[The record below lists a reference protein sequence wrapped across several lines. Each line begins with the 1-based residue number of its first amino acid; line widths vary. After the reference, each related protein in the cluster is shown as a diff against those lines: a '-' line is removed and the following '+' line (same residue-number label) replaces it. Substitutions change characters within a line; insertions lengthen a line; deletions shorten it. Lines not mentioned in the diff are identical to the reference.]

1 MESSGADL
9 ACQETCTATY
19 PRDPMAD
26 NSADNAHDGEAS
38 GVEHFDL
45 VVIGGGPAGYG
56 AALYAGA
63 AGMKV
68 ALVERDKLGGTC
80 LHRGCIPAKELLE
93 TAAVWRT
100 VSEAA
105 DFGVNVDPPELDFG
119 VSQSRKQRIVESL
132 ESGVTGLLRRRKVNV
147 YNGTGRLCADR
158 SVVVDMNADGVTD
171 DDMDGDAADQAEGQG
186 DNPAD
191 GRGSVTLQAD
201 HVLLAAG
208 SVPMTLPG
216 FEPDDKLV
224 MTSDEVLA
232 LDEIP
237 GRVAVIGGGAIGC
250 EFASML
256 ADLGAQVTVLEYA
269 PHLIPGVDID
279 IAKALVRSFSK
290 RGITVR
296 TGCQVTGH
304 TPGDSG
310 TTLHCMAA
318 PGPGAPG
325 SGEGEQSTIAVDAV
339 VVSVGRRP
347 FPDHLGLDETEVKTD
362 ERGFVIADEMCR
374 TTMAGVYA
382 IGDLINTPQ
391 LAHVGFAEAIVATQ
405 DMLGEAPAPIDYANV
420 PWAIYCHPEVAFAGL
435 SEAAARETGFDVV
448 TSKQRFSGNSRAM
461 IVNDTE
467 GLVKIVAERAS
478 DGTAGRVLG
487 VHMMGPW
494 VTEQLGQGYLAVN
507 WEATVEEVAA
517 LVQPHPTLSEL
528 FGETMLSLTG
538 RGLHG

>member
-1 MESSGADL
+1 MADEANSGESSAPVR
-9 ACQETCTATY
+9 Y
-19 PRDPMAD
+19 
-26 NSADNAHDGEAS
+26 
-38 GVEHFDL
+38 DL

-68 ALVERDKLGGTC
+68 ALVERDRLGGTC

-100 VSEAA
+100 VGEAA
-105 DFGVNVDPPELDFG
+105 EFGVNTEPPELNFS
-119 VSQSRKQRIVESL
+119 VSQSRKQRIVDGL
-132 ESGVTGLLRRRKVNV
+132 ETGVKGLLRRRKVAV
-147 YNGTGRLCADR
+147 YEGTGRLDTDR
-158 SVVVDMNADGVTD
+158 SVVVRNGESET
-171 DDMDGDAADQAEGQG
+171 Q
-186 DNPAD
+186 
-191 GRGSVTLQAD
+191 TLHGD

-208 SVPMTLPG
+208 SVPITLPG
-216 FEPDDKLV
+216 FDRDATLV

-232 LDEIP
+232 LDEVP

-256 ADLGAQVTVLEYA
+256 ADLGAEVTVLEYA
-269 PHLIPGVDID
+269 PQIIPGVDGD
-279 IAKALVRSFSK
+279 ISKALTRAFAK

-304 TPGDSG
+304 SPLDDGG
-310 TTLHCMAA
+310 TTVQYTTAA
-318 PGPGAPG
+318 SAR
-325 SGEGEQSTIAVDAV
+325 SDADTAELEVDAV

-347 FPDHLGLDETEVKTD
+347 YPDHLGLDDTEVTLD
-362 ERGFVIADEMCR
+362 ERGFVVADELCR
-374 TTMAGVYA
+374 TTMSGVYA
-382 IGDLINTPQ
+382 VGDLINTPQ
-391 LAHVGFAEAIVATQ
+391 LAHVGFAEAIVAVK
-405 DMLGEAPAPIDYANV
+405 DILGEDPAPVDYPNV
-420 PWAIYCHPEVAFAGL
+420 PWAIYCHPEVAFTGL
-435 SEAAARETGFDVV
+435 SEAAAREAGYDVV
-448 TSKQRFSGNSRAM
+448 TSKHRYSGNSRAM

-467 GLVKIVAERAS
+467 GLVKIVAERDA

-507 WEATVEEVAA
+507 WEATVSEVAA

>member
-1 MESSGADL
+1 
-9 ACQETCTATY
+9 
-19 PRDPMAD
+19 MAD
-26 NSADNAHDGEAS
+26 DTNTGETGS
-38 GVEHFDL
+38 PVRYDL

-63 AGMKV
+63 AGMSV
-68 ALVERDKLGGTC
+68 ALVERDRLGGTC

-100 VSEAA
+100 VVEAA
-105 DFGVNVDPPELDFG
+105 EFGVNVEPPELDFA
-119 VSQSRKQRIVESL
+119 VSQGRKQRIVDGL
-132 ESGVTGLLRRRKVNV
+132 ETGVKGLLKRRKVTT
-147 YNGTGRLCADR
+147 YEGTGRLCADR
-158 SVVVDMNADGVTD
+158 SVEVDAGESGTL
-171 DDMDGDAADQAEGQG
+171 
-186 DNPAD
+186 
-191 GRGSVTLQAD
+191 TLQGD

-208 SVPMTLPG
+208 SVPITLPG
-216 FEPDDKLV
+216 FDRDGTLV

-232 LDEIP
+232 LDEVP
-237 GRVAVIGGGAIGC
+237 SRVAVIGGGAIGC

-256 ADLGAQVTVLEYA
+256 ADLGAEVTVLEYA
-269 PHLIPGVDID
+269 PQIIPGVDAD
-279 IAKALVRSFSK
+279 IAKALARAFSK
-290 RGITVR
+290 RGITVL
-296 TGCQVTGH
+296 TGCRVTGH
-304 TPGDSG
+304 TPDGSG
-310 TTLHCMAA
+310 TTVQYEIA
-318 PGPGAPG
+318 PR
-325 SGEGEQSTIAVDAV
+325 SGGGDMTEASLEVDAV

-347 FPDHLGLDETEVKTD
+347 YADHLGLDGTGVKLD
-362 ERGFVIADEMCR
+362 ERGFVVADETCR
-374 TTMAGVYA
+374 TTMSGVYA

-391 LAHVGFAEAIVATQ
+391 LAHVGFAEAIVATK
-405 DMLGEAPAPIDYANV
+405 DMLGEEPAPVDYANV

-435 SEAAARETGFDVV
+435 TEAAAREAGYDVV
-448 TSKQRFSGNSRAM
+448 TSKHRFTGNSRAM

-467 GLVKIVAERAS
+467 GLVKIVAEREA

-507 WEATVEEVAA
+507 WEATVAEVAA

>member
-1 MESSGADL
+1 
-9 ACQETCTATY
+9 
-19 PRDPMAD
+19 MAD
-26 NSADNAHDGEAS
+26 DTNTGETGS
-38 GVEHFDL
+38 PVRYDL

-63 AGMKV
+63 AGMSV
-68 ALVERDKLGGTC
+68 ALVERDRLGGTC

-100 VSEAA
+100 VGEAA
-105 DFGVNVDPPELDFG
+105 EFGVNVEPPELDFA
-119 VSQSRKQRIVESL
+119 VSQGRKQRIVDGL
-132 ESGVTGLLRRRKVNV
+132 ETGVKGLLRRRKVTTHE
-147 YNGTGRLCADR
+147 GTGRLRADR
-158 SVVVDMNADGVTD
+158 SVEVDAGES
-171 DDMDGDAADQAEGQG
+171 GIQ
-186 DNPAD
+186 
-191 GRGSVTLQAD
+191 TLQGD

-208 SVPMTLPG
+208 SVPITLPG
-216 FEPDDKLV
+216 FDRDGTLV

-232 LDEIP
+232 LDEVP
-237 GRVAVIGGGAIGC
+237 SRVAVIGGGAIGC

-256 ADLGAQVTVLEYA
+256 ADLGAEVTVLEYA
-269 PHLIPGVDID
+269 PQIIPGVDAD
-279 IAKALVRSFSK
+279 IAKALARAFSR
-290 RGITVR
+290 RGITVL
-296 TGCQVTGH
+296 TGCRVTGH
-304 TPGDSG
+304 TPDGSG
-310 TTLHCMAA
+310 TTVQYEIA
-318 PGPGAPG
+318 PR
-325 SGEGEQSTIAVDAV
+325 SGDGDMTEASLEVDAV

-347 FPDHLGLDETEVKTD
+347 YADHLGLDGTEVKLD
-362 ERGFVIADEMCR
+362 ERGFVVADEMCR

-391 LAHVGFAEAIVATQ
+391 LAHVGFAEAIVATK
-405 DMLGEAPAPIDYANV
+405 DMLGEDPAPVDYANV

-435 SEAAARETGFDVV
+435 TEAAARDAGYEVV
-448 TSKQRFSGNSRAM
+448 TSKHRFTGNSRAM

-467 GLVKIVAERAS
+467 GLVKIVAEREA

-507 WEATVEEVAA
+507 WEATVTEVAA

>member
-1 MESSGADL
+1 MEDEA
-9 ACQETCTATY
+9 
-19 PRDPMAD
+19 
-26 NSADNAHDGEAS
+26 NSGEAS
-38 GVEHFDL
+38 GPVRYDL

-68 ALVERDKLGGTC
+68 ALVERDKVGGTC

-100 VSEAA
+100 VGDAA
-105 DFGVNVDPPELDFG
+105 EFGVNVEPPELDFG
-119 VSQSRKQRIVESL
+119 VSQVRKQRIVDGL
-132 ESGVTGLLRRRKVNV
+132 ETGVKGLLRRRKVTV
-147 YNGTGRLCADR
+147 YEGTGWLCADR
-158 SVVVDMNADGVTD
+158 SVEVDAGESGTL
-171 DDMDGDAADQAEGQG
+171 
-186 DNPAD
+186 
-191 GRGSVTLQAD
+191 TLQGD

-208 SVPMTLPG
+208 SVPITLGG
-216 FEPDDKLV
+216 FDRDGALI
-224 MTSDEVLA
+224 MTSDEVLE
-232 LDEIP
+232 LDEVP
-237 GRVAVIGGGAIGC
+237 PRVAVIGGGAIGC

-256 ADLGAQVTVLEYA
+256 SDLGAEVTVLEYA
-269 PHLIPGVDID
+269 PQIIPGVDAD
-279 IAKALVRSFSK
+279 IAKALARAFSK
-290 RGITVR
+290 RGITVL
-296 TGCQVTGH
+296 TGCGVTGH
-304 TPGDSG
+304 TPAPSGG
-310 TTLHCMAA
+310 TTVHYTTT
-318 PGPGAPG
+318 PGPGGDSEEA
-325 SGEGEQSTIAVDAV
+325 SLEVDAV

-347 FPDHLGLDETEVKTD
+347 YPDHLGLDDTEVKLD
-362 ERGFVIADEMCR
+362 DRCFVVADEKCR

-382 IGDLINTPQ
+382 VGDLINTPQ
-391 LAHVGFAEAIVATQ
+391 LAHVGFAEAIVAVK
-405 DMLGEAPAPIDYANV
+405 DMLGEEPAPVDYGNV

-435 SEAAARETGFDVV
+435 TEAAAREAGYDVV
-448 TSKQRFSGNSRAM
+448 TSKHRYTGNSRAM

-467 GLVKIVAERAS
+467 GLVKIVAECES

-507 WEATVEEVAA
+507 WEATVSEVAA

>member
-1 MESSGADL
+1 
-9 ACQETCTATY
+9 
-19 PRDPMAD
+19 MAD
-26 NSADNAHDGEAS
+26 DTNTGETGS
-38 GVEHFDL
+38 PVRYDL

-63 AGMKV
+63 AGMSV
-68 ALVERDKLGGTC
+68 ALVERDRLGGTC

-100 VSEAA
+100 VGEAA
-105 DFGVNVDPPELDFG
+105 EFGVNVEPPELDFA
-119 VSQSRKQRIVESL
+119 VSQGRKQRIVDGL
-132 ESGVTGLLRRRKVNV
+132 ETGVKGLLRRRKVAT
-147 YNGTGRLCADR
+147 YEGTGRLRADR
-158 SVVVDMNADGVTD
+158 SVEVDAGES
-171 DDMDGDAADQAEGQG
+171 GIQ
-186 DNPAD
+186 
-191 GRGSVTLQAD
+191 TLQGD

-208 SVPMTLPG
+208 SVPITLPG
-216 FEPDDKLV
+216 FDRDGTLV

-232 LDEIP
+232 LDEVP
-237 GRVAVIGGGAIGC
+237 SRVAVIGGGAIGC

-256 ADLGAQVTVLEYA
+256 ADLGAEVTVLEYA
-269 PHLIPGVDID
+269 PQIIPGVDAD
-279 IAKALVRSFSK
+279 IAKALARAFSK
-290 RGITVR
+290 RGITVL
-296 TGCQVTGH
+296 TGCRVTGH
-304 TPGDSG
+304 TPDGSG
-310 TTLHCMAA
+310 TTVQYEIA
-318 PGPGAPG
+318 PR
-325 SGEGEQSTIAVDAV
+325 SGDGDMTEASLEVDAV

-347 FPDHLGLDETEVKTD
+347 YADHLGLDGTEVKLD
-362 ERGFVIADEMCR
+362 ERGFVVADEMCR

-391 LAHVGFAEAIVATQ
+391 LAHVGFAEAIVATK
-405 DMLGEAPAPIDYANV
+405 DMLGEDPAPVDYANV

-435 SEAAARETGFDVV
+435 TEAAARDAGYGVV
-448 TSKQRFSGNSRAM
+448 TSKHRFTGNSRAM

-467 GLVKIVAERAS
+467 GLVKIVAEREA

-507 WEATVEEVAA
+507 WEATVTEVAA

>member
-1 MESSGADL
+1 
-9 ACQETCTATY
+9 
-19 PRDPMAD
+19 MAD
-26 NSADNAHDGEAS
+26 DTNSGETGS
-38 GVEHFDL
+38 PVRYDL

-63 AGMKV
+63 AGMSV
-68 ALVERDKLGGTC
+68 ALVERDRLGGTC

-100 VSEAA
+100 VGEAA
-105 DFGVNVDPPELDFG
+105 EFGVNVEPPELDFA
-119 VSQSRKQRIVESL
+119 VSQGRKQRIVDGL
-132 ESGVTGLLRRRKVNV
+132 ETGVKGLLRRRKVAT
-147 YNGTGRLCADR
+147 YEGTGRLRADR
-158 SVVVDMNADGVTD
+158 SVEVDAGESGIQTL
-171 DDMDGDAADQAEGQG
+171 QG
-186 DNPAD
+186 D
-191 GRGSVTLQAD
+191 Q
-201 HVLLAAG
+201 VLLAAG
-208 SVPMTLPG
+208 SVPITLPG
-216 FEPDDKLV
+216 FDRDGTLV

-232 LDEIP
+232 LDEVP
-237 GRVAVIGGGAIGC
+237 SRVAVIGGGAIGC

-256 ADLGAQVTVLEYA
+256 ADLGAEVTVLEYA
-269 PHLIPGVDID
+269 PQIIPGVDAD
-279 IAKALVRSFSK
+279 IAKALARAFSK
-290 RGITVR
+290 RGITVL
-296 TGCQVTGH
+296 TGCRVTGH
-304 TPGDSG
+304 TPDGSG
-310 TTLHCMAA
+310 TTVQYEIA
-318 PGPGAPG
+318 PR
-325 SGEGEQSTIAVDAV
+325 SGDGDMTEASLEVDAV

-347 FPDHLGLDETEVKTD
+347 YADHLGLDGTEVKLD
-362 ERGFVIADEMCR
+362 ERGFVVADEMCR

-391 LAHVGFAEAIVATQ
+391 LAHVGFAEAIVATK
-405 DMLGEAPAPIDYANV
+405 DMLGEEPAPVDYANV

-435 SEAAARETGFDVV
+435 TEATAREAGYEVV
-448 TSKQRFSGNSRAM
+448 TSKHRFTGNSRAM

-467 GLVKIVAERAS
+467 GLVKIVAEREA

-507 WEATVEEVAA
+507 WEATVAEVAA

>member
-1 MESSGADL
+1 
-9 ACQETCTATY
+9 
-19 PRDPMAD
+19 MAD
-26 NSADNAHDGEAS
+26 DTNTGETGS
-38 GVEHFDL
+38 PVRYDL

-63 AGMKV
+63 AGMSV
-68 ALVERDKLGGTC
+68 ALVERDRLGGTC

-100 VSEAA
+100 VGEAA
-105 DFGVNVDPPELDFG
+105 EFGVNVEPPELDFA
-119 VSQSRKQRIVESL
+119 VSQSRKQRIVDGL
-132 ESGVTGLLRRRKVNV
+132 ETGVKGLLRRRKVTT
-147 YNGTGRLCADR
+147 YEGTGRLCADR
-158 SVVVDMNADGVTD
+158 SVEVDAGESGT
-171 DDMDGDAADQAEGQG
+171 Q
-186 DNPAD
+186 
-191 GRGSVTLQAD
+191 TLQGD

-208 SVPMTLPG
+208 SVPVTLPG
-216 FEPDDKLV
+216 FDRDGTLV

-232 LDEIP
+232 LEEVP
-237 GRVAVIGGGAIGC
+237 SRVAVIGGGAIGC

-256 ADLGAQVTVLEYA
+256 ADLGAEVTVLEYA
-269 PHLIPGVDID
+269 PQIIPGVDAD
-279 IAKALVRSFSK
+279 IAKALARAFSK
-290 RGITVR
+290 RGITVL
-296 TGCQVTGH
+296 TGCRVTGH
-304 TPGDSG
+304 TPDGGG
-310 TTLHCMAA
+310 TTVQYEIA
-318 PGPGAPG
+318 PR
-325 SGEGEQSTIAVDAV
+325 SGGDDMTEASLEVDAV

-347 FPDHLGLDETEVKTD
+347 YADHLGLDRTGVKLD
-362 ERGFVIADEMCR
+362 ERGFVVADETCR

-391 LAHVGFAEAIVATQ
+391 LAHVGFAEAIVATK
-405 DMLGEAPAPIDYANV
+405 DMLGEDPAPVDYANV

-435 SEAAARETGFDVV
+435 TEAAAREAGYDVV
-448 TSKQRFSGNSRAM
+448 TSKHRFTGNSRAM

-467 GLVKIVAERAS
+467 GLVKIVAEREA

-507 WEATVEEVAA
+507 WEATVAEVAA